1 MKYWMLVLI
10 PVLALSIGCGKPT
23 IMGSPIDK
31 AKLEQIV
38 PGTTTDSKLQ
48 EVFGQPFKTETVAGD
63 MTKYTYTYFEEY
75 PRVFRKNKVTKQ
87 TLEVYTKGG
96 MVQKY
101 DLKNEGVGD
110 VSAADTK

>member
-10 PVLALSIGCGKPT
+10 PVIALSVGCAPT
-23 IMGSPIDK
+23 IMGTPIDK
-31 AKLEQIV
+31 AKLDQLV
-38 PGTTTDSKLQ
+38 PGSTTDAKVTEILG
-48 EVFGQPFKTETVAGD
+48 EPFKKEMVAGD

-75 PRVFRKNKVTKQ
+75 PRVFRKNKVGKQ

-110 VSAADTK
+110 VSAAGQK